1 VASELDPNEQTAR
14 PGNAHNHRLFL
25 DGLSA
30 PPPPPDPAPA
40 AKPDPGITPVDARP
54 PAVSLSRPFSSE
66 EEEKLAHLDSLKF
79 FLATAPSQWSG
90 GRPQPLPATVGSS
103 SGWTT
108 PPDGHTHAAHL
119 SLNRFLLPS
128 QEFVTCIFWNGLYHI
143 TGTDIVRALVFRFE
157 VCPFISLSP
166 YIFLIQT
173 QAFGRPVQNMKKFE
187 EGVFSDLRNLKP
199 GYDASLEEPK
209 VCSLCL
215 YLFFFSFSTIHS
227 RCSLTSSSSTS
238 ASAPRRNKRFFT
250 GTPSHTTA
258 FSLMPS
264 IEISSARK

>member
-1 VASELDPNEQTAR
+1 MRGTKQKDAELALCLVFMADPRHNAHHALTYPVSGYPSRPILRPTLPLHPIALSVSTSTVASELDPNEQTAR

-30 PPPPPDPAPA
+30 PASAPAPA
-40 AKPDPGITPVDARP
+40 PAKPDPGATPVDARP
-54 PAVSLSRPFSSE
+54 PAVALSRPFSSE
-66 EEEKLAHLDSLKF
+66 EEERLAHLDSFKF

-90 GRPQPLPATVGSS
+90 GRPPSLSFAVGSS

-157 VCPFISLSP
+157 VSLFISLFPHLPHLPPGIWPSCP
-166 YIFLIQT
+166 EYEKVRG
-173 QAFGRPVQNMKKFE
+173 GRLQ
-187 EGVFSDLRNLKP
+187 
-199 GYDASLEEPK
+199 
-209 VCSLCL
+209 
-215 YLFFFSFSTIHS
+215 
-227 RCSLTSSSSTS
+227 
-238 ASAPRRNKRFFT
+238 
-250 GTPSHTTA
+250 
-258 FSLMPS
+258 
-264 IEISSARK
+264 